1 MTALSAT
8 ASENATTALRAA
20 ANQEAVRTSTLD
32 LGRLIGTFGSH
43 DYSSI
48 GMNLGARLRKP
59 RRKQQGYA
67 SHTVPCQSFWK
78 RASQIGLRKPA
89 LLFCAMP
96 PAVPPAAPQSSRLPS
111 YEKFDI
117 RTQRRWICQTKTTKN
132 RAPSRRSL

>member
-48 GMNLGARLRKP
+48 GMNP
-59 RRKQQGYA
+59 RRAYA
-67 SHTVPCQSFWK
+67 
-78 RASQIGLRKPA
+78 
-89 LLFCAMP
+89 
-96 PAVPPAAPQSSRLPS
+96 
-111 YEKFDI
+111 
-117 RTQRRWICQTKTTKN
+117 QTEEKTTG
-132 RAPSRRSL
+132 RCQPHSPMSIVLETG